1 MSSYISNSFSVSVN
15 RPTTGTIEPVSTVNI
30 YKNEKM
36 LQAVNHTPGDGEYK
50 VIITNTTNCSA
61 SIKSDNK
68 TILLNSV
75 SGNNGTIEISVNIE
89 NKKTYSKTISVANVN
104 DTSVLSSNFSRIEQT
119 ANKISW
125 LVKSGTSSSNMTLT
139 DEALDIISK
148 NINITGTVTF
158 SSLDSYTQNRI
169 NNSYDLTSSW
179 QYGGTT
185 TINGAK
191 IQTGTITA
199 DQISAN
205 AIKGKNITGGT
216 INIGSGTFTVNKNGQ
231 IIARTEPNEK
241 GQYLEMN
248 SSSYKI
254 FNGSKTVA
262 MTIGFRDLD
271 FENGNVS
278 TSSPSIFLG
287 ADGINIDGGTSY
299 TAGTGRYYGRIF
311 ATDSKTSMTN
321 THVGVPMMEMNFN
334 TRYTDSDTNH
344 PIASQL
350 RFFGDGDI
358 VLAPVCDFQIR
369 THQKDNQ
376 VTKGGS
382 EYEIAYFASSGS
394 PSYASFMR
402 AQAITSN
409 FNAKGLFLGDY
420 YMSANGNGY
429 DSSIGDFISAVFVK
443 AGKTNS
449 GAKMRTFRPHAD
461 NVMILG
467 SGSYRWSK
475 LYCGSSSINTS
486 DRRCKT
492 NINYLTSDNARVASK
507 PLFDENE
514 IWNFVKDID
523 FATYNFIDN
532 ETGGAKE
539 DNQIGFILQD
549 LIQAYPDLTNSLLL
563 DKGSYD
569 IEEGEDDTIVPMLGY
584 NSGNYVNLLGCALK
598 QALQRIEKL
607 EEQINK

>member
-36 LQAVNHTPGDGEYK
+36 LQAVSGTPGEGEYK
-50 VIITNTTNCSA
+50 VTITNTTNCSA

-68 TILLNSV
+68 TVLLNSV
-75 SGNNGTIEISVNIE
+75 TGNNGTIEISVNIE

-125 LVKSGTSSSNMTLT
+125 IVKSGTNSSNMTLT
-139 DEALDIISK
+139 DRALDIISE
-148 NINITGTVTF
+148 NINLTGKVTF
-158 SSLDSYTQNRI
+158 STLDSNTQNKI
-169 NNSYDLTSSW
+169 SNSYQLTSNW
-179 QYGGTT
+179 AYGGTT

-205 AIKGKNITGGT
+205 AITGKNITGGT
-216 INIGSGTFTVNKNGQ
+216 INIGSGTFVVNKNGQ
-231 IIARTEPNEK
+231 INARTEPNSK

-254 FNGSKTVA
+254 YNGSKTVA
-262 MTIGFRDLD
+262 MTVGFRDLT
-271 FENGNVS
+271 FENGNTTTNV
-278 TSSPSIFLG
+278 PAIYLG
-287 ADGINIDGGTSY
+287 ADGINLKGGTSY

-311 ATDSKTSMTN
+311 VTDNKTSMVGS
-321 THVGVPMMEMNFN
+321 HEGVPLMEMNFN
-334 TRYTDSDTNH
+334 SRYTDNDTGN
-344 PIASQL
+344 PIASQF
-350 RFFGDGDI
+350 RFFADGDMI
-358 VLAPVCDFQIR
+358 IAPVCDFQIR
-369 THQKDNQ
+369 THQKDNT
-376 VTKGGS
+376 VSKGGT
-382 EYEIAYFASSGS
+382 EYEVAYFASSS
-394 PSYASFMR
+394 SQWYPAFMR
-402 AQAITSN
+402 TYAVTNN
-409 FNAKGLFLGDY
+409 FNGKGLFLGDY
-420 YMSANGNGY
+420 YMSSSGNGY
-429 DSSIGDFISAVFVK
+429 DSSLGDFVSGVCVK

-449 GAKMRTFRPHAD
+449 GDKMRAFRPHSD
-461 NVMILG
+461 NLAILG
-467 SGSYRWSK
+467 SGGYRWSK

-492 NINYLTSDNARVASK
+492 NINYLTSDNVKVASK
-507 PLFDENE
+507 PLFNEDE

-569 IEEGEDDTIVPMLGY
+569 VEEGEDDTIVPMLGY

>member
-36 LQAVNHTPGDGEYK
+36 LQAVSGTPGEGEYK
-50 VIITNTTNCSA
+50 VTITNTTNCSA

-75 SGNNGTIEISVNIE
+75 TGNNGTIEISVNIE

-148 NINITGTVTF
+148 NVNITGTVTF
-158 SSLDSYTQNRI
+158 SRLDSNTQNKI
-169 NNSYDLTSSW
+169 NNSYNLTSSW
-179 QYGGTT
+179 KYGGTT
-185 TINGAK
+185 TIDGGK

-216 INIGSGTFTVNKNGQ
+216 INIGSGTFIVNKNGQ
-231 IIARTEPNEK
+231 IVASTEPNSK

-254 FNGSKTVA
+254 YNGSKTVA
-262 MTIGFRDLD
+262 MTIGFRDLN
-271 FENGNVS
+271 FENGNIS
-278 TSSPSIFLG
+278 TSSPAIYLG
-287 ADGINIDGGTSY
+287 ADGINNKGGTSY

-311 ATDSKTSMTN
+311 ATDNNTSMVGS
-321 THVGVPMMEMNFN
+321 HVGVPMMEIDFN
-334 TRYTDSDTNH
+334 TRFTDIDTGN
-344 PIASQL
+344 PITSQF
-350 RFFGDGDI
+350 RFFADGDMI
-358 VLAPVCDFQIR
+358 IAPVCDLQIR
-369 THQKDNQ
+369 THQKDNS

-382 EYEIAYFASSGS
+382 EYEVAYFASSS
-394 PSYASFMR
+394 SEWYPAFMR
-402 AQAITSN
+402 AYAVTNN
-409 FNAKGLFLGDY
+409 FNKKGLFLGDY
-420 YMSANGNGY
+420 YMSSSGNGY
-429 DSSIGDFISAVFVK
+429 DSSLGDFVSAVLVK
-443 AGKTNS
+443 AGKSSS
-449 GAKMRTFRPHAD
+449 GAKMRTFRPHTD
-461 NVMILG
+461 NVAILG
-467 SGSYRWSK
+467 SGGYRWSK

-492 NINYLTSDNARVASK
+492 NINYLTSDNAKVASK
-507 PLFDENE
+507 PLFNENE

>member
-36 LQAVNHTPGDGEYK
+36 LQAVNGTPGDGEYK
-50 VIITNTTNCSA
+50 VTITNTTNCSA

-148 NINITGTVTF
+148 NINITGKVTF
-158 SSLDSYTQNRI
+158 SSLDSNTQDKI
-169 NNSYDLTSSW
+169 NSSHQLTSSW
-179 QYGGTT
+179 SYGGTT

-216 INIGSGTFTVNKNGQ
+216 INIGSGTFIVNKNGQ
-231 IIARTEPNEK
+231 IVARTEPNSK

-254 FNGSKTVA
+254 YNGSKSVA
-262 MTIGFRDLD
+262 MTLGFRDVT
-271 FENGNVS
+271 FENGNTS
-278 TSSPSIFLG
+278 TSTPCIYLG
-287 ADGINIDGGTSY
+287 ADGINNQGGTSY
-299 TAGTGRYYGRIF
+299 TAGTGRYFGRIM
-311 ATDSKTSMTN
+311 ATDSNTSMSN
-321 THVGVPMMEMNFN
+321 THVGVPLMEINFN
-334 TRYTDSDTNH
+334 SKYTDSDTRNA
-344 PIASQL
+344 IASQL
-350 RFFGDGDI
+350 RFFGDGDMI
-358 VLAPVCDFQIR
+358 IAPVCDLQIR

-382 EYEIAYFASSGS
+382 EYEVAYFASSS
-394 PSYASFMR
+394 SEWYPAFMR
-402 AQAITSN
+402 TYAVTNN
-409 FNAKGLFLGDY
+409 FNSKGLFLGDY
-420 YMSANGNGY
+420 YMSSSGNGY
-429 DSSIGDFISAVFVK
+429 NSSLGDFVSAVCVK
-443 AGKTNS
+443 AGETSS
-449 GAKMRTFRPHAD
+449 GDKMRTFRPHLD
-461 NVMILG
+461 NSALLG
-467 SGSYRWSK
+467 TGGYRWAK
-475 LYCGSSSINTS
+475 LYCGNSSINTS

-492 NINYLTSDNARVASK
+492 NINYLTADNVKVASK

>member
-36 LQAVNHTPGDGEYK
+36 LQAVSGTPGDGEYK
-50 VIITNTTNCSA
+50 VTITNTTNCSA

-75 SGNNGTIEISVNIE
+75 TGNNGTIEISVNIE

-125 LVKSGTSSSNMTLT
+125 IVKSGTSSSNMTLT
-139 DEALDIISK
+139 DRALDVISE
-148 NINITGTVTF
+148 NINLTGKVTF
-158 SSLDSYTQNRI
+158 STLDSNTQNKI
-169 NNSYDLTSSW
+169 SNSYDLTSDWS
-179 QYGGTT
+179 YRGTT

-205 AIKGKNITGGT
+205 AITGKNIKGGT
-216 INIGSGTFTVNKNGQ
+216 INIGSGTFVVNKNGQ
-231 IIARTEPNEK
+231 IIARTEPNSK

-254 FNGSKTVA
+254 YNGSKTVA
-262 MTIGFRDLD
+262 MTLGFRDVT
-271 FENGNVS
+271 FENGNTS
-278 TSSPSIFLG
+278 TSTPCIYLG
-287 ADGINIDGGTSY
+287 ADGINNQGGSSY
-299 TAGTGRYYGRIF
+299 TAGTGRYFGRIM
-311 ATDSKTSMTN
+311 ATDSHTSMSN
-321 THVGVPMMEMNFN
+321 THVGVPLMEINFN
-334 TRYTDSDTNH
+334 SKYTDVDTKNA
-344 PIASQL
+344 IASQL
-350 RFFGDGDI
+350 RFFGDGDMI
-358 VLAPVCDFQIR
+358 IAPVCDLQIR
-369 THQKDNQ
+369 THQKDNT
-376 VTKGGS
+376 VSKGGS
-382 EYEIAYFASSGS
+382 EYEIAYFASSS
-394 PSYASFMR
+394 SEWYPAFMR
-402 AQAITSN
+402 AYAITNN
-409 FNAKGLFLGDY
+409 FNGKGLFLGDY
-420 YMSANGNGY
+420 YMSSSGGGY
-429 DSSIGDFISAVFVK
+429 NSSLGDFVSAVCVK
-443 AGKTNS
+443 AGTSKS
-449 GAKMRTFRPHAD
+449 GDKMRTFRPHTD
-461 NVMILG
+461 NVALLG
-467 SGSYRWSK
+467 TGGYRWAK
-475 LYCGSSSINTS
+475 LYCGNSSINTS

-492 NINYLTSDNARVASK
+492 NINYLTSDNVKVASK
-507 PLFDENE
+507 PLFNEDE

-569 IEEGEDDTIVPMLGY
+569 VEEGEDDTIVPMLGY